1 MVGTIVSATNQRPFQ
16 NTRADTCS
24 GPAIRGAVAL
34 SFVLCGLAHRAAWTD
49 AEQSKPCGIPPDK
62 CRDAGIRISK
72 EGARMFNP
80 MRTNPRISASADSTT
95 DACLL
100 KTTSLI
106 KVDVYDAAGELLG
119 QIEEILID
127 AHSGCVRY
135 VVLALGGFLGIGR
148 KRFAVPWS
156 AVTPDAGRRRCIVN
170 VTLMR
175 LMAVPVSQG
184 DSSPRRAELSW
195 SKESASML
203 RQQGFLGVIRDQH
216 LG

>member
-1 MVGTIVSATNQRPFQ
+1 
-16 NTRADTCS
+16 
-24 GPAIRGAVAL
+24 
-34 SFVLCGLAHRAAWTD
+34 
-49 AEQSKPCGIPPDK
+49 
-62 CRDAGIRISK
+62 
-72 EGARMFNP
+72 MFNP

-106 KVDVYDAAGELLG
+106 KDDVYDAAGELLG

-148 KRFAVPWS
+148 KRVAVPWS
-156 AVTPDAGRRRCIVN
+156 ALTPDADDRRCIVD

-184 DSSPRRAELSW
+184 EPSPRRVNLSW
-195 SKESASML
+195 SEEGSYML
-203 RQQGFLGVIRDQH
+203 RQQGFLGATRDKH
-216 LG
+216 PGSRMARLP